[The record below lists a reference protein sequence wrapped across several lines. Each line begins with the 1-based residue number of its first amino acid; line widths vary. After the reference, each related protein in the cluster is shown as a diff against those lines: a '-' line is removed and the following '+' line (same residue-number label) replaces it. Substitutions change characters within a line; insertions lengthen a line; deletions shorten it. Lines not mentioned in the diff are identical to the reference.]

1 MRWELGAAT
10 RTTLAKRP
18 RYAKVT
24 LRERSR
30 YANASTDR
38 ILNSSVSFRFPIPN
52 SKF

>member
-18 RYAKVT
+18 RYANGHAT
-24 LRERSR
+24 RRSR

-38 ILNSSVSFRFPIPN
+38 ILNSSVSFRFPI
-52 SKF
+52 